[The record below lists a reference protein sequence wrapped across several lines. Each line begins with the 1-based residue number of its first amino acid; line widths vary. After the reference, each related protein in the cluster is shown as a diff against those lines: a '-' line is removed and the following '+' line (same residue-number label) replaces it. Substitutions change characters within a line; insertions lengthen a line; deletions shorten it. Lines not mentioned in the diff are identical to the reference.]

1 MSYVGQPPQIGQYRK
16 MDDISASFNGSQ
28 TAFAITV
35 GGTAF
40 NPPTDYAMMVSL
52 GNVILNPG
60 VAFSI
65 SGSTINFTTA
75 PAASTAFFGLIFGDT
90 LYTGTPSDATVTTS
104 KIATGAVTYDKFSTT
119 TQARLTAG
127 QIIFGV

>member
-16 MDDISASFNGSQ
+16 MDDISASFDGTTTS
-28 TAFAITV
+28 FPITV
-35 GGTAF
+35 GGAAF
-40 NPPTDYAMMVSL
+40 NPPTAFAMMVSL
-52 GNVILNPG
+52 GNVVLNPG

-65 SGSTINFTTA
+65 TGSTIDFTTA
-75 PAASTAFFGLIFGDT
+75 PAAFTAFFGLIFGDT
-90 LYTGTPSDATVTTS
+90 LYTGTPSDATVTNS
-104 KIATGAVTYDKFSTT
+104 KIANGAVSYDKFSTT

>member
-1 MSYVGQPPQIGQYRK
+1 MSYVGYTPQIGQYRK
-16 MDDISASFNGSQ
+16 MDTLTFNGS
-28 TAFAITV
+28 TTLFNITV

-40 NPPTDYAMMVSL
+40 SPPTAYAMLVSL
-52 GNVILNPG
+52 NNVVLNPG
-60 VAFSI
+60 VDFSI
-65 SGSTINFTTA
+65 SGATISFAVA
-75 PAASTAFFGLIFGDT
+75 PALNTPFFGLIFGDT

-104 KIATGAVTYDKFSTT
+104 KIAEGSITYSKFSTD

>member
-1 MSYVGQPPQIGQYRK
+1 MSYLGNTPQIGQYRK
-16 MDDISASFNGSQ
+16 MDDISASFDGVETS
-28 TAFAITV
+28 FPITV

-40 NPPTDYAMMVSL
+40 NPPTAFAMMVSL
-52 GNVILNPG
+52 GNVVLNPG

-65 SGSTINFTTA
+65 SGSTIDFTTP
-75 PAASTAFFGLIFGDT
+75 PAASTAFFALIFGDT